1 MLDDLCSFF
10 GSLAVSLHYLIE
22 MIFAYAALLAVVWFG
37 CLHTK
42 KQKVYFLFNL
52 PVLFGAGVTSL
63 PALEHE
69 YKPSISDLQCIGFN
83 VMLGCERGEVSYH

>member
-1 MLDDLCSFF
+1 M
-10 GSLAVSLHYLIE
+10 VW
-22 MIFAYAALLAVVWFG
+22 LLA
-37 CLHTK
+37 HK
-42 KQKVYFLFNL
+42 KTKVYFLFNL

>member
-1 MLDDLCSFF
+1 MLDDLGFM
-10 GSLAVSLHYLIE
+10 AVSLHHLIE

-42 KQKVYFLFNL
+42 ETKVYFLFNL

-63 PALEHE
+63 PALEDEH
-69 YKPSISDLQCIGFN
+69 KPSILGLQCIECN